1 LYCAGRLRLR
11 WHRYLE
17 TTITATVINMYLGSH
32 YSEVPETD
40 PSFDFEPK
48 QYGNNCEQRRFYLE
62 DHIKGKKPLNCHL
75 FWATDIRCIDG
86 FYTNQIDQILEEKT
100 LGLKNCGEM
109 EKRWQ
114 NFKLS
119 LGIGGGLAIGL
130 GLLLVYKIL
139 D

>member
-1 LYCAGRLRLR
+1 
-11 WHRYLE
+11 
-17 TTITATVINMYLGSH
+17 MYLGSH
-32 YSEVPETD
+32 YPEVPTTD
-40 PSFDFEPK
+40 PAFDFAPD
-48 QYGNNCEQRRFYLE
+48 QYGNNCQQRRFYLE

-86 FYTNQIDQILEEKT
+86 FYTNQIDQILEEKS

-114 NFKLS
+114 NLKLS
-119 LGIGGGLAIGL
+119 LGIGGGLAICL
-130 GLLLVYKIL
+130 SLLLVYKIL

>member
-1 LYCAGRLRLR
+1 
-11 WHRYLE
+11 
-17 TTITATVINMYLGSH
+17 MYLGSH

-48 QYGNNCEQRRFYLE
+48 EYGNNCEQRRFYLE
-62 DHIKGKKPLNCHL
+62 DHIQGKPPWRCTFENKDETDKNKV
-75 FWATDIRCIDG
+75 TDIRCLKG
-86 FYTNQIDQILEEKT
+86 FYTDRIEQILEESDMGVT
-100 LGLKNCGEM
+100 NCGEM

-114 NFKLS
+114 NLKLS

>member
-1 LYCAGRLRLR
+1 
-11 WHRYLE
+11 
-17 TTITATVINMYLGSH
+17 M
-32 YSEVPETD
+32 PETD
-40 PSFDFEPK
+40 PAVDFEPK

-62 DHIKGKKPLNCHL
+62 DHIKGKKPWRCMLENKDETDKNKV
-75 FWATDIRCIDG
+75 TDIRCLKG
-86 FYTNQIDQILEEKT
+86 FYTNQIDQILET
-100 LGLKNCGEM
+100 ANLGLKNCGEM

-114 NFKLS
+114 NLKLS

>member
-1 LYCAGRLRLR
+1 M
-11 WHRYLE
+11 
-17 TTITATVINMYLGSH
+17 IMYLGSH
-32 YSEVPETD
+32 YPEVPTTD
-40 PSFDFEPK
+40 PAFDFAPD
-48 QYGNNCEQRRFYLE
+48 QYGNNCQQRRFYLE

-86 FYTNQIDQILEEKT
+86 FYTDQIDQILEEKN

-119 LGIGGGLAIGL
+119 LGVGGGLAIGL

>member
-1 LYCAGRLRLR
+1 
-11 WHRYLE
+11 
-17 TTITATVINMYLGSH
+17 MYLGSH
-32 YSEVPETD
+32 YSEVPTTD

-62 DHIKGKKPLNCHL
+62 DHIKGKKPWLCTFENKDE
-75 FWATDIRCIDG
+75 TDKNKVRDIRCLKG
-86 FYTNQIDQILEEKT
+86 FYGDRIEQILKESDIGIT
-100 LGLKNCGEM
+100 NCGEM

-114 NFKLS
+114 NLKLS

>member
-1 LYCAGRLRLR
+1 
-11 WHRYLE
+11 
-17 TTITATVINMYLGSH
+17 MYLGSH

-40 PSFDFEPK
+40 PAFDFEPK

-62 DHIKGKKPLNCHL
+62 DHIKGKKHWRCMLENKDETDKNKV
-75 FWATDIRCIDG
+75 TDIRCLKG
-86 FYTNQIDQILEEKT
+86 FYTNQIDQILET
-100 LGLKNCGEM
+100 ANLGLKNCGEM

-114 NFKLS
+114 NLKLS

>member
-1 LYCAGRLRLR
+1 
-11 WHRYLE
+11 
-17 TTITATVINMYLGSH
+17 MYLGSH
-32 YSEVPETD
+32 YSEVPTTD
-40 PSFDFEPK
+40 PSFDFEPD
-48 QYGNNCEQRRFYLE
+48 QYGNNCQQRRFYLE
-62 DHIKGKKPLNCHL
+62 DHSKGKKPLICQL
-75 FWATDIRCIDG
+75 PWVTDLRCTDG
-86 FYTNQIDQILEEKT
+86 FYTDQIDQILEEKN

-119 LGIGGGLAIGL
+119 LGIGGGLFVGL

>member
-1 LYCAGRLRLR
+1 MRGGGYLDGLIIPQQSKRER
-11 WHRYLE
+11 WL
-17 TTITATVINMYLGSH
+17 IMYLGSH
-32 YSEVPETD
+32 YSEVPTTD

-48 QYGNNCEQRRFYLE
+48 EYGNNCEQRRFYLE
-62 DHIKGKKPLNCHL
+62 DHIKGKKPLICQL
-75 FWATDIRCIDG
+75 PWVTDLRCTDG
-86 FYTNQIDQILEEKT
+86 FYTDQIDQILET
-100 LGLKNCGEM
+100 ANLGLKNCGEM

-114 NFKLS
+114 NLKLS